1 MADFFPNGY
10 FDPDYWGE
18 GYFQSDVAGSISAS
32 LSGSGGVSASL
43 TYTVEQTDVGGHGAR
58 RLRKLYKDEAD
69 RWKAQR
75 LRLAALHK
83 VIEEVDTTPT
93 AAVIRAAAV
102 VSPSLGA
109 IVRAIDDAA
118 DKAAQVRAA
127 LAMARA
133 IEQEIEEEEEAI
145 AILLLA

>member
-18 GYFQSDVAGSISAS
+18 GYFQADVAGSISAS
-32 LSGSGGVSASL
+32 LSGAGGVSATL
-43 TYTVEQTDVGGHGAR
+43 TYTQEQTDTGYHAR
-58 RLRKLYKDEAD
+58 RLRKLYKSEAE
-69 RWKAQR
+69 RWKAQK

-109 IVRAIDDAA
+109 IVCAIDDAA
-118 DKAAQVRAA
+118 DKASQVRAA

-133 IEQEIEEEEEAI
+133 IEQEIEEEDEAV
-145 AILLLA
+145 ALLLLA